1 LTNGNPL
8 EARSAAISE
17 CGRRRANQDAVLV
30 ATLVDGAELAVV
42 ADGMGGHAGG
52 EVASRVALDA
62 IRAALDAGADLPAAI
77 QSANGAILSEAG
89 AQPELTGMGTTVVA
103 ILRRG
108 DSYVVANVGDS
119 RAYRI
124 DADGITQLTHD
135 HSFIAEAVR
144 SGHLSEQE
152 AVRSQ
157 WRNAVT
163 RAVGT
168 DSAVE
173 VDVFGPFRA
182 DASHLVLLCTD
193 GLYRSISDDDLRAA
207 ILSAPDPARAA
218 QRLALSAY
226 DAGSDDN
233 ISLIVLGFDGRQAPD
248 GPGTGPPTA
257 APGTTAPPLTGPR
270 QTVAAVPAA
279 AGPES
284 STSPRAPSDFEPR
297 RKLKRSG
304 RWTMREAAIIFGG
317 IVLVILYVVL
327 LRSVF

>member
-1 LTNGNPL
+1 M
-8 EARSAAISE
+8 
-17 CGRRRANQDAVLV
+17 
-30 ATLVDGAELAVV
+30 ATLADGAELAVV

-52 EVASRVALDA
+52 EVASRVALVA
-62 IRAALDAGADLPAAI
+62 IQAALDAGADLPAAI
-77 QSANGAILSEAG
+77 RSANSAILSEA
-89 AQPELTGMGTTVVA
+89 ATQPELTGMGTTVVA
-103 ILRRG
+103 VLRRAG
-108 DSYVVANVGDS
+108 SYIVANVGDS

-173 VDVFGPFRA
+173 VDVFGPFQA
-182 DASHLVLLCTD
+182 DASHLLLLCTD
-193 GLYRSISDDDLRAA
+193 GLYRAISDEDLRAA
-207 ILSAPDPARAA
+207 ILAAPDPARAA

-233 ISLIVLGFDGRQAPD
+233 ISLVVLGFAGRQTMDLPA
-248 GPGTGPPTA
+248 GTGLSAAPPHTVAPQPTA
-257 APGTTAPPLTGPR
+257 QPGPARGVTAPAR
-270 QTVAAVPAA
+270 SVP
-279 AGPES
+279 
-284 STSPRAPSDFEPR
+284 STSPRAPSDYEPR

-304 RWTMREAAIIFGG
+304 RWTLREAAIIFGG

>member
-1 LTNGNPL
+1 LTNYTPL
-8 EARSAAISE
+8 AARSAAISE

-30 ATLVDGAELAVV
+30 ATLADGAELAVV

-52 EVASRVALDA
+52 EVASRVALAA

-77 QSANGAILSEAG
+77 QSANRAILSEAD

-103 ILRRG
+103 VLRRAG
-108 DSYVVANVGDS
+108 SYIVANVGDS

-173 VDVFGPFRA
+173 VDVFGPFQA
-182 DASHLVLLCTD
+182 DASHLLLLCTD
-193 GLYRSISDDDLRAA
+193 GLYRAISDDDLRAA
-207 ILSAPDPARAA
+207 ILDGPDPARAA
-218 QRLALSAY
+218 QRLAVSAY

-233 ISLIVLGFDGRQAPD
+233 ISLVVLGFDGRQTADVSAGTRQSAAPAHTVA
-248 GPGTGPPTA
+248 PQPTA
-257 APGTTAPPLTGPR
+257 QPGPSRAVTAPAR
-270 QTVAAVPAA
+270 SVP
-279 AGPES
+279 P
-284 STSPRAPSDFEPR
+284 TSPRAPDYEPR
-297 RKLKRSG
+297 RRLKRSG
-304 RWTMREAAIIFGG
+304 RWTLREAAVIFGG